1 MRESVHV
8 HTFVYDISLYN
19 AENIPESS
27 DVVSPTGSS
36 SASTYVDLL
45 TSTTR
50 SPIAGTVTASTTV
63 PVMASL
69 APLRNENGLIATV
82 GVLASLLGLAIVT
95 IAALGVF
102 ISCKLRQSKGQH
114 TIKGDNTSQPEG
126 ECM

>member
-36 SASTYVDLL
+36 SASTYFDQL
-45 TSTTR
+45 TRTTR

-95 IAALGVF
+95 IATLGVF

-114 TIKGDNTSQPEG
+114 TISGDNTSQPEG